1 MIRTPRAG
9 GFGQNPG
16 MARPPLLSEADVKS
30 RLASHPSWTYASGRL
45 HREFL
50 FPGFS
55 EAFGFMARAALF
67 AEKLDH
73 HPDWSNVWNRV
84 RVDLS
89 THDAGGVT
97 ELDFRLA
104 AEMDRIAGG

>member
-1 MIRTPRAG
+1 MT
-9 GFGQNPG
+9 
-16 MARPPLLSEADVKS
+16 RPPLLHESDVKA
-30 RLASHPSWTYASGRL
+30 RLAAHPAWTFDGARL
-45 HREFL
+45 HREFR
-50 FPGFS
+50 FADFS
-55 EAFGFMARAALF
+55 EAFGFMARAGLA

-73 HPDWSNVWNRV
+73 HPEWTNVWNRV
-84 RVDLS
+84 AVYLQ

>member
-1 MIRTPRAG
+1 MIRVAARVRMRQNRA
-9 GFGQNPG
+9 
-16 MARPPLLSEADVKS
+16 MARPPLLADEDVKA
-30 RLASHPSWTYASGRL
+30 RLNAHPAWTFEGGKL
-45 HREFL
+45 HREFR
-50 FPGFS
+50 FAGFS
-55 EAFGFMARAALF
+55 EAFGFMARVALF

-84 RVDLS
+84 SVGLQ

-97 ELDFRLA
+97 DLDFRLA

>member
-1 MIRTPRAG
+1 MIQNRAMAKPPR
-9 GFGQNPG
+9 P
-16 MARPPLLSEADVKS
+16 ARLTDKDVKA
-30 RLASHPSWTYASGRL
+30 RLKAHPAWAYKGKKL
-45 HREFL
+45 HREFR
-50 FPGFS
+50 FAGFS

-84 RVDLS
+84 SVTLE

-97 ELDFRLA
+97 DLDFRLA

>member
-1 MIRTPRAG
+1 MT
-9 GFGQNPG
+9 
-16 MARPPLLSEADVKS
+16 RPPLLSADDVKA
-30 RLASHPSWTYASGRL
+30 RLSAHPAWTLENGRL
-45 HREFL
+45 HREFR
-50 FPGFS
+50 FAGFS

-67 AEKLDH
+67 AEKTDH
-73 HPDWSNVWNRV
+73 HPDWTNVWNRV
-84 RVDLS
+84 SVSLQ